1 MLTAT
6 IIAKQLFVPVAAWGL
21 SLGTLTAPGG
31 GVQGTRSDG
40 GGAHG
45 GRAVEGGGVE
55 GYRTLGGGFHGNRKN
70 LGGGAEGH
78 RADLGLILVGNKDS
92 RKPPPPPPPKKN

>member
-6 IIAKQLFVPVAAWGL
+6 ILVKQLFVPVAAWGL

-31 GVQGTRSDG
+31 GGIEGVRSDC
-40 GGAHG
+40 GGAEG
-45 GRAVEGGGVE
+45 VRAAEGGGV
-55 GYRTLGGGFHGNRKN
+55 HGR
-70 LGGGAEGH
+70 

-92 RKPPPPPPPKKN
+92 RKPPPPPPPKKS